1 MPHPFRPELAAR
13 RRGNCAA
20 AVAIAFF
27 LAACGGSDEERAT
40 AVADPADL
48 VVALDLDRY
57 ESFDAVA
64 WAAARERGA
73 PGEQERVLVLV
84 HSRRDGVA
92 PQFAERL
99 RSQGLPV
106 RAIERDA
113 AAALRPARS

>member
-1 MPHPFRPELAAR
+1 MPHSIRSDLAA
-13 RRGNCAA
+13 AA
-20 AVAIAFF
+20 AVAFC
-27 LAACGGSDEERAT
+27 LAACGGSDQERANP
-40 AVADPADL
+40 VADPAEL

-84 HSRRDGVA
+84 HSRREGVA
-92 PQFAERL
+92 LQFAERL

-106 RAIERDA
+106 RAIESDEA
-113 AAALRPARS
+113 VALRPARS